1 MDLVTLRR
9 LHHIESERHLNGRW
23 DGLVRLLEKWT
34 PHIQARRD
42 GDHADLYDHL
52 AAILVRAAE
61 QRETPPLSVVKPPQK
76 VVPSTGQSGESTAV
90 SDAG

>member
-9 LHHIESERHLNGRW
+9 LHHIESERYTNGRW
-23 DGLVRLLEKWT
+23 DGLCRLLEKWT
-34 PHIQARRD
+34 PHIEARRA
-42 GDHADLYDHL
+42 GDHEDLYDYL

-76 VVPSTGQSGESTAV
+76 VVPAAENKDDAQSA